1 MQGKRKR
8 ERSDSLLRH
17 AKRFKNRF
25 GKLDKRL
32 ESLEALV
39 GMPDVKKQV
48 MGMLKFL
55 LVNDGKSDDHYLN
68 CCITGDPGS
77 GKTSLA
83 KVLFKLWSSL
93 SVFSEGVGFNILSRS
108 HLCAQFMGQTA
119 AKTRKALYKHKGG
132 VIFLDEAYSLING
145 ENDSYGLEALTELN
159 SFISENTDTVV
170 IIAGYKDEMQKLF
183 DAQPGLARRI
193 SWRFHIAKYSPEQI
207 FEIFQIQLKKFGWSV
222 EKRAI
227 ELFRKKD
234 FKYSGGDTEN
244 IALRAKISYA
254 ERNWMTGG
262 DKLLLF
268 SDIEKAMEMHFKKDK
283 EDKISDM
290 YL

>member
-32 ESLEALV
+32 EALEALV
-39 GMPDVKKQV
+39 GMPEVKKQV
-48 MGMLKFL
+48 MGQLKFL
-55 LVNDGKSDDHYLN
+55 LCNDGKSDDHYLN

-93 SVFSEGVGFNILSRS
+93 SVFSEGAGFSVLTRS

-119 AKTRKALYKHKGG
+119 TKTRKALYKHRGG
-132 VIFLDEAYSLING
+132 CIFIDEAYSLING
-145 ENDSYGLEALTELN
+145 DNDTYGLEALTELN
-159 SFISENTDTVV
+159 NFLSECPDTVV

-183 DAQPGLARRI
+183 DAQPGLSRRI
-193 SWRFHIAKYSPEQI
+193 SWRFHIAKYSAEQI
-207 FEIFQIQLKKFGWSV
+207 FEIFKIQLKKFGWSV
-222 EKRAI
+222 EESAV
-227 ELFRKKD
+227 ELFRKKE

-254 ERNWMTGG
+254 ERHWMRGG
-262 DKLLLF
+262 VKLLLF

-283 EDKISDM
+283 EDKINNM

>member
-8 ERSDSLLRH
+8 ERSDSVLRH

-32 ESLEALV
+32 ETLEALV
-39 GMPDVKKQV
+39 GMDDVKKQV
-48 MGMLKFL
+48 MGQLKL
-55 LVNDGKSDDHYLN
+55 LLCNDGKTDDHYLN
-68 CCITGDPGS
+68 CCITGEPGS

-93 SVFSEGVGFNILSRS
+93 SVFSEGAGFSVLTRS
-108 HLCAQFMGQTA
+108 HFCAQYMGQTA
-119 AKTRKALYKHKGG
+119 TKTRKALYKHKGG
-132 VIFLDEAYSLING
+132 CLFIDEAYSLITG
-145 ENDSYGLEALTELN
+145 DNDSYGLEALTEINNFL
-159 SFISENTDTVV
+159 SENPDTVV
-170 IIAGYKDEMQKLF
+170 IFAGYKDEMEKLF
-183 DAQPGLARRI
+183 LAQPGLRRRVA
-193 SWRFHIAKYSPEQI
+193 WDFHIGKYSAEQI
-207 FEIFQIQLKKFGWSV
+207 FSIFKIQLKKFGWSV
-222 EKRAI
+222 EESALA
-227 ELFRKKD
+227 LFKNKD

-244 IALRAKISYA
+244 ICLRSKISYA
-254 ERNWMTGG
+254 ERNWMHGG

-268 SDIEKAMEMHFKKDK
+268 SDVEKAIEQHFKDSK

>member
-8 ERSDSLLRH
+8 ERSDSVLRH

-25 GKLDKRL
+25 GRLDKRL
-32 ESLEALV
+32 EALEALV

-68 CCITGDPGS
+68 CCITGEPGC

-93 SVFSEGVGFNILSRS
+93 SVFSEGSGFSVLTRS
-108 HLCAQFMGQTA
+108 HFCAQFMGQTA
-119 AKTRKALYKHKGG
+119 TKTRKALYKHKGG
-132 VIFLDEAYSLING
+132 CLFIDEAYSLING
-145 ENDSYGLEALTELN
+145 DNDSYGLEALTEINNFL
-159 SFISENTDTVV
+159 SENPDTVV
-170 IIAGYKDEMQKLF
+170 IFAGYKEDMEKLF
-183 DAQPGLARRI
+183 LAQPGLRRRVA
-193 SWRFHIAKYSPEQI
+193 WNFHIGKYSAEQI
-207 FEIFQIQLKKFGWSV
+207 FDIFKIQLKKFGWSV
-222 EKRAI
+222 EESAV
-227 ELFRKKD
+227 ELFRKKE

-244 IALRAKISYA
+244 LALRAKISYA
-254 ERNWMTGG
+254 ERHWMTGG

-268 SDIEKAMEMHFKKDK
+268 SDVEKAMDQHFKKDK
-283 EDKISDM
+283 NKLNLNM

>member
-8 ERSDSLLRH
+8 ERADSVLRH

-32 ESLEALV
+32 EDLEALV
-39 GMPDVKKQV
+39 GMDDVKKQV
-48 MGMLKFL
+48 MGQLKFL
-55 LVNDGKSDDHYLN
+55 LCNDGKTDDHYLN
-68 CCITGDPGS
+68 CVLTGDPGC

-108 HLCAQFMGQTA
+108 HLCAQYMGQTA

-132 VIFLDEAYSLING
+132 CILIDEAYSLING
-145 ENDSYGLEALTELN
+145 DNDSYGLEALTELN
-159 SFISENTDTVV
+159 TFISENPDTVV
-170 IIAGYKDEMQKLF
+170 IIAGYKAEMQKLF
-183 DAQPGLARRI
+183 DAQPGLSRRF
-193 SWRFHIAKYSPEQI
+193 SWRFHIEKYSPEQI
-207 FEIFQIQLKKFGWSV
+207 FDIFKIQLKKFGWSV
-222 EKRAI
+222 EESAV
-227 ELFRKKD
+227 ELFRKKE

-244 IALRAKISYA
+244 IGLRSKISYA

-262 DKLLLF
+262 DKKL
-268 SDIEKAMEMHFKKDK
+268 SYEDVRKAINAHFKKDK
-283 EDKISDM
+283 NKGVSNM

>member
-1 MQGKRKR
+1 MQRKRKR

-25 GKLDKRL
+25 GKLDKRIEAL
-32 ESLEALV
+32 NALV
-39 GMPDVKKQV
+39 GMPEVKKQV
-48 MGMLKFL
+48 MGQLKFL
-55 LVNDGKSDDHYLN
+55 LCNDGKSDDHYLN

-83 KVLFKLWSSL
+83 KVLFKLWSSC

-132 VIFLDEAYSLING
+132 VIFLDEAYAFING

-207 FEIFQIQLKKFGWSV
+207 FEIFKIQLKKWGWTV
-222 EKRAI
+222 EESAV
-227 ELFRKKD
+227 ELFKNKD

-244 IALRAKISYA
+244 LGLRAKISYA
-254 ERNWMTGG
+254 ERNWMHGG
-262 DKLLLF
+262 NKKLLYG
-268 SDIEKAMEMHFKKDK
+268 DIKLAIEQHFKKDK
-283 EDKISDM
+283 EDKISNM